1 MSARQL
7 FVAAAFVGAMALLG
21 ATASAQSV
29 ISFTSAAVGN
39 TGVTGSGTIAPS
51 TTGDESSLNVQWQ
64 GLVAGSVHMVT
75 QYHGTSCG
83 NYDLAPEFV
92 FNTVTADSQG
102 KAAAVITVKKPFRNW
117 PNRVHFIILHETA
130 QASSPAI
137 ACGLVVAQ
145 AVPAAAA
152 TAVQAQPS
160 PAVPRAGNTLSSRGA
175 DHVQLDWGFASGVLL
190 LAIGSVAALVLRGRT
205 RRQ

>member
-117 PNRVHFIILHETA
+117 PNRVHFVVLHATA
-130 QASSPAI
+130 EASSTAI

-145 AVPAAAA
+145 AAPTAA
-152 TAVQAQPS
+152 TAVPVAQAS
-160 PAVPRAGNTLSSRGA
+160 PAAPSTGNTSPSAGGPGA
-175 DHVQLDWGFASGVLL
+175 GILASVATLMVIASGAFGVRRLL
-190 LAIGSVAALVLRGRT
+190 NHG
-205 RRQ
+205 